1 MDEKGASLFPVAK
14 GVQIPFVGGREIL
27 VNQNFRNGRP
37 EKANNNWSRKG
48 KQNEL
53 FKVDEESTNV
63 IAKLHQITEKH
74 KGLHK
79 DKSAGKVSKQYLH
92 TISSGLTFSADVVDE
107 RIKSSKPY
115 SSGTEKDIFKDLN
128 KHRNKPSKLQGR
140 HDARCPVVRHYP
152 CFLIGESIESHQF
165 DIKHKPLP
173 NIIQKNIMENSD
185 AQLESYPKSVK
196 NNVKRNPKLT
206 WDERLMTLLSK
217 ETAELVIKEYTSGQQ
232 QLKLHSLMKSRER
245 ETKASEDSKTIQTN
259 VMTSDNEV
267 CLYCCHHS
275 FAVFHFKSRSSNVE
289 NCLTEILY

>member
-14 GVQIPFVGGREIL
+14 GVQVPFVGREVLL

-37 EKANNNWSRKG
+37 EKTNNNWSRKE

-53 FKVDEESTNV
+53 LKVGGESTDV
-63 IAKLHQITEKH
+63 ITKLHQITEKH

-79 DKSAGKVSKQYLH
+79 DKSAGRVSKQYLH

-107 RIKSSKPY
+107 RIKTSKPY
-115 SSGTEKDIFKDLN
+115 SSGTEKDIFKDLS

-152 CFLIGESIESHQF
+152 CFLIGESIEPHQF

-173 NIIQKNIMENSD
+173 NIVQKNSTESLGT
-185 AQLESYPKSVK
+185 QLESQSK
-196 NNVKRNPKLT
+196 NVKRNAQRMSKLT

-232 QLKLHSLMKSRER
+232 QLKLHSLIKSRER
-245 ETKASEDSKTIQTN
+245 DRNASEDSKGIQTDD
-259 VMTSDNEV
+259 VASDNEV
-267 CLYCCHHS
+267 CLYYFHHS
-275 FAVFHFKSRSSNVE
+275 FARGGTSPQKVGRTRKIF
-289 NCLTEILY
+289 